1 LGINVSPGSLG
12 AIVRSYKAAV
22 ARQINRLRR
31 MPNTPVWQRG
41 YWERI
46 IRDDQEL
53 HTTRAYIVDNP
64 DRWHANRD
72 NLNQLLVAMDAK
84 E

>member
-1 LGINVSPGSLG
+1 
-12 AIVRSYKAAV
+12 
-22 ARQINRLRR
+22 
-31 MPNTPVWQRG
+31 VWQRG

-72 NLNQLLVAMDAK
+72 NLNQLLADMDAK